1 MIDVFSTPGLFDIST
16 TFNSSLYAEDPTM
29 VEDQRLQILNT
40 PWDQQGLVQK
50 RDLAVSTDQTVSLD
64 SLRKEEATVAA
75 IRHSGGIVLAGT
87 DSPLDNVAT
96 GLHLNLR
103 AQVKFGLA
111 PWEAL
116 QSATLF
122 TAKAYHKEN
131 DLGSLAPGK
140 LADMV
145 FTSGNPL
152 ETIAD
157 AANVQMV
164 MKNGTL
170 YKVSDLEQPFTAPG
184 LAAAPVNSQPA
195 RGNRVLLPI
204 VDDAAARAKYWWHDP
219 ALMGDECAP
228 ER

>member
-1 MIDVFSTPGLFDIST
+1 
-16 TFNSSLYAEDPTM
+16 M
-29 VEDQRLQILNT
+29 VEDPRLLILNT
-40 PWDQQGLVQK
+40 PWDQQGLVAK
-50 RDLAVSTDQTVSLD
+50 RDLAVNTDQTVSLD
-64 SLRKEEATVAA
+64 SLRKEAATVAA
-75 IRHSGGIVLAGT
+75 IRRNGGIVLAGT

-96 GLHLNLR
+96 ALHLNLR
-103 AQVKFGLA
+103 AQVKYGLA

-116 QSATLF
+116 QSATIL

-131 DLGSLAPGK
+131 DLGSLEPGK

-145 FTSGNPL
+145 FVSGSPL

-157 AANVQMV
+157 VANVQMV

-170 YKVSDLEQPFTAPG
+170 YTLTDLEGPFVASG
-184 LAAAPVNSQPA
+184 LAPASAGSKPA
-195 RGNRVLLPI
+195 RGNRILSPI

-219 ALMGDECAP
+219 ALMGDEWAP